1 MPKTLPIADFLTAPG
16 AILDVR
22 SPAEHEQGRIPGAV
36 SFPLFSNE
44 ERAQVGTCYKQQGR
58 DEAVALGLSIVG
70 PKLASFVAQAKERAP
85 DHVVRVHCWRGG
97 MRSGS
102 MAWLLETAGF
112 QVTVLDRGYKGFR
125 QWVHGVLAEPKPIVT
140 LGGMTGTGKTKIL
153 YALQE
158 QGEQIL
164 DLEQLANHRGSS
176 YGNLGLPPQPSTEQ
190 FENLIAMAWSQL
202 NRDRPIW
209 IEAESRMIG
218 SCRVPDE
225 LFQQMISAP
234 VLQVERSREERIKLL
249 LEDYGAVDAEALL
262 ESTVRL
268 KKRLG
273 GERTQQAVNCIQQG
287 DLAAAVDMVL
297 DYYDKAYRYDLKR
310 RQVSIDSIDITG
322 LADAEVVKTL
332 VQRSRQQKN
341 PQPLHHANPFNPSV
355 NSSNTNALSLHP
367 SPM

>member
-1 MPKTLPIADFLTAPG
+1 MPQTLPIADFLAAPG

-22 SPAEHEQGRIPGAV
+22 SPAEHEHGRIRDAI

-58 DEAVALGLSIVG
+58 DEAVELGLSIVG
-70 PKLASFVAQAKERAP
+70 PKLTSFVTQAKTLSP
-85 DHVVRVHCWRGG
+85 DRVVRVHCWRGG

-125 QWVHGVLAEPKPIVT
+125 HWAHAVLAEPKPIVT
-140 LGGMTGTGKTKIL
+140 LGGMTGTGKTLIL
-153 YALQE
+153 NALKA

-164 DLEQLANHRGSS
+164 DLEHLANHRGSS

-190 FENLIAMAWSQL
+190 FENLIAIEWSQL
-202 NRDRPIW
+202 SRDRPIW

-218 SCRVPDE
+218 SCRVPDD
-225 LFQQMISAP
+225 LFQQMVAAP
-234 VLQVERSREERIKLL
+234 VLQVERSREERIHLL
-249 LEDYGAVDAEALL
+249 LEDYGAVEPEALL
-262 ESTVRL
+262 EATVRL

-273 GERTQQAVNCIQQG
+273 GDRTQQAVDCIQQG
-287 DLAAAVDMVL
+287 NLAAAVDLVL

-310 RQVSIDSIDITG
+310 RQVGIDSIDVTG
-322 LADAEVVKTL
+322 LTDIEVAKTL
-332 VQRSRQQKN
+332 VERSRQ
-341 PQPLHHANPFNPSV
+341 LANQQSTRLPDALRVYPSQ
-355 NSSNTNALSLHP
+355 NF
-367 SPM
+367 SPMLTADR